1 MKKRLFKRLIS
12 MVCMMM
18 ILVTIAPKALAET
31 KPDLI
36 SEAEAKKAGLAFINR
51 AFNRN
56 EKDAV
61 VALYER
67 DGAQYAGGD
76 IQPSKDA
83 EPVYFYQVAVMDEKV
98 NDFRYA
104 ASVNAKTGVAYKA
117 AMNSNLLPDMTAEQ
131 RKLADSAGKDIDIN
145 KYDFSIVMAHCYQ
158 AAREFIDN
166 TIQTEVPI
174 LGFIDRGFGMNQF
187 PQGNLEFLAVLRD
200 GTIYDFDMAW
210 PQLQIYSFEILNQIE
225 ITMEDA

>member
-1 MKKRLFKRLIS
+1 MKRRMIALGIAICLIFTLFAFSPNI
-12 MVCMMM
+12 V
-18 ILVTIAPKALAET
+18 
-31 KPDLI
+31 
-36 SEAEAKKAGLAFINR
+36 SEADAKKSGLALINR
-51 AFNRN
+51 VFDLN

-67 DGAQYAGGD
+67 DGAQYANGD

-83 EPVYFYQVAVMDEKV
+83 EPVYFYQVAVMDEKTNV
-98 NDFRYA
+98 FRYA

-117 AMNSNLLPDMTAEQ
+117 AMNSILLPDMTAEQ
-131 RKLADSAGKDIDIN
+131 RKLVDSAGTEIDIN
-145 KYDFSIVMAHCYQ
+145 TYDFSIVTAHCYQ
-158 AAREFIDN
+158 AAREFIAK

-187 PQGNLEFLAVLRD
+187 PQGNLEFIAVLRD

>member
-1 MKKRLFKRLIS
+1 MKTKLKRTGILLLCILFVAASTGAKPK
-12 MVCMMM
+12 
-18 ILVTIAPKALAET
+18 LV
-31 KPDLI
+31 
-36 SEAEAKKAGLAFINR
+36 SEAEAKEAGLAFINR
-51 AFNRN
+51 VFSLN

-83 EPVYFYQVAVMDEKV
+83 DSVYFYQVAVMDEKTDV
-98 NDFRYA
+98 FRYA

-117 AMNSNLLPDMTAEQ
+117 TMNTDLLPDMTAEQ
-131 RKLADSAGKDIDIN
+131 RKLADSAGTENSMDNYDIEMVNI
-145 KYDFSIVMAHCYQ
+145 YCYQ
-158 AAREFIDN
+158 AAREFIIN

-174 LGFIDRGFGMNQF
+174 LGYMERGFGMEKF
-187 PQGNLEFLAVLRD
+187 PEVSAGFYIVMRD
-200 GTIYDFDMAW
+200 GTIYNFDMAW
-210 PQLQIYSFEILNQIE
+210 PQMQICNFEILNQIE